1 MNNLRIRK
9 LTPSECLKLMG
20 FTYEDYEAM
29 KQVGLS
35 DSAIYHCAGDSIV
48 VPVLMAIFNQFKDE
62 NTHKQI
68 IYDYV
73 NDEILNGGQLWTGL
87 K

>member
-20 FTYEDYEAM
+20 FTDKDYEAM

-48 VPVLMAIFNQFKDE
+48 VSVLMAIFNQFKDE

-68 IYDYV
+68 IYDYI
-73 NDEILNGGQLWTGL
+73 NNEILQ
-87 K
+87 KR